1 MSGGNKKI
9 YEAIAAAIVAE
20 GIDAH
25 FGLAGDANMHLMAAL
40 DKLGKFTNFSVRH
53 EHCAV
58 MMAAGYWSKTGKP
71 GVASVTHG
79 PGFTQ
84 IMTALTTATRN
95 RLPLVVFAGETS
107 SAAKWHL
114 QSMDQAPLA
123 AACGAAYIQLRNPTL
138 IHHQLREAFYIAR
151 SERRP
156 VVVGASY
163 DLQKMDLPAANG
175 AYQPSSTIMPKLPPV
190 PPDAKQMDDILHKLI
205 GAKAPILVAGR
216 GALWADARREIEQ
229 LAEKSGALLGTT
241 LMGKGMFDHNPY
253 SLGIVGGYAR
263 QASRDAAQNVDLV
276 IAFGAN
282 LGRFTLDGGKMFP
295 KAEIVQ
301 IDLEPKGY
309 REGLEGINMFARG
322 DAKLAAAALLE
333 KLGNTKT
340 NANVRSPDLAKR
352 LKDTPTDSTVYPDN
366 GLLDPR
372 EVIDTLEGIIP
383 TDYDFVSGNGHSA
396 YWHTTM
402 RGADPTNYHATR
414 GFGAIGN
421 AFPFA
426 MGIAATR
433 KDGRVVLF
441 EGDGG
446 FIMHIQELESL
457 KREKT
462 KVLVVCLN
470 DAAFGAEI
478 HKLREE
484 NIEDQGVVFGFP
496 PFEDIA
502 KGFGIRGATVTRLDQ
517 FKDLMKEYEAGDTAM
532 IWDVRISDQIMAPN
546 MRDDVGYLKKAK

>member
-1 MSGGNKKI
+1 MSVMKI
-9 YEAIAAAIVAE
+9 YEAIAHAIQAE
-20 GIDAH
+20 GIEMH
-25 FGLAGDANMHLMAAL
+25 FGLAGDANMHLMATL
-40 DKLGKFTNFSVRH
+40 SHLNGFTNFSVRH
-53 EHCAV
+53 EHCGV
-58 MMAAGYWSKTGKP
+58 MMAAGYWSKTGKV

-84 IMTALTTATRN
+84 IMTALTTASRN
-95 RLPLVVFAGETS
+95 RLPLVVFAGETTTG
-107 SAAKWHL
+107 AKWHL
-114 QSMDQAPLA
+114 QQMEQAPLA
-123 AACGAAYIQLRNPTL
+123 IACGAAYIQMRNPQL
-138 IHHQLREAFYIAR
+138 VHHQLREAFYIAQT
-151 SERRP
+151 ERKP
-156 VVVGASY
+156 VVVGIPY
-163 DLQKMDLPAANG
+163 DLQKMELPAANG
-175 AYQPSSTIMPKLPPV
+175 KYQPSSTIMPKLPPV
-190 PPDAKQMDDILHKLI
+190 PPDDRQIDEILHKLVN
-205 GAKAPILVAGR
+205 ARAPVLVAGR
-216 GALWADARREIEQ
+216 GAVWADARREIEQ
-229 LAEKSGALLGTT
+229 LAEKSGALLGTS

-263 QASRDAAQNVDLV
+263 QASRDVAQTIDLV
-276 IAFGAN
+276 ISFGAT
-282 LGRFTLDGGKMFP
+282 LGRFTLDSGKMFP

-301 IDLEPKGY
+301 IDLDPKGY
-309 REGLEGINMFARG
+309 REGLEGISLFARG
-322 DAKLAAAALLE
+322 DAKLVAAALLE

-340 NANVRSPDLAKR
+340 SANVRTAELAKK
-352 LKDTPTDSTVYPDN
+352 LKDTPPDSTVYPDN

-372 EVIDTLEGIIP
+372 QVIDTLEALIP

-402 RGADPTNYHATR
+402 RGADPMNYHATR

-446 FIMHIQELESL
+446 LIMHIQELESL
-457 KREKT
+457 KREKV

-484 NIEDQGVVFGFP
+484 NIDDQGVVFGFP
-496 PFEDIA
+496 PFEQIA
-502 KGFGIRGATVTRLDQ
+502 KGFGLRGATVTRLDQ
-517 FKDLMKEYEAGDTAM
+517 FKSLMNDYEAGDTSM

-546 MRDDVGYLKKAK
+546 MRDDVGYGKKK